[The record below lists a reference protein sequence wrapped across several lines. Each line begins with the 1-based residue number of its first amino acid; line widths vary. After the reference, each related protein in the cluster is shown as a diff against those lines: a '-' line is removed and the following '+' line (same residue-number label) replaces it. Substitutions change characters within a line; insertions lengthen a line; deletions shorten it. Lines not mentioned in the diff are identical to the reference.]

1 MFRLMFFGF
10 RNSVRKKSQDNEYKC
25 CCKTIIYISLVIAI
39 IEIAVVALGIK
50 LTMTYS
56 GNLS

>member
-1 MFRLMFFGF
+1 MNINVVVKQSF
-10 RNSVRKKSQDNEYKC
+10 
-25 CCKTIIYISLVIAI
+25 IISLVIAI

-56 GNLS
+56 GNLSKSFNVVS